1 MFGAILGD
9 IIGSPY
15 EFDCNNIKTKD
26 FPLFSQKSHFTDDTV
41 MTLAVAKAFMDT
53 ENVSDDKAVKAN
65 LVASMRE
72 LGAAY
77 PDAGY
82 GGRFA
87 HWLTAENSKPYHSYG
102 NGSAMRVSSV
112 AWMFDTIEEVRRA
125 ARLSAEVTHNHR
137 EGIKGAEATAIAIFL
152 ARKGYVKGYIQK
164 YIETEFGYDLHRTC
178 DEIRPNYHHVESCQ
192 ETVPEAIIAFLEGE
206 SFEDVIRTAVSLGGD
221 CDTLTAIAGSIAEG
235 YYGIDEDWKKAALW
249 HLPEDLA
256 QILRRFDV
264 TYGVFQEPPLN
275 PVHEAMLF
283 AEKAHRGQKRKGT
296 AVDYITH
303 PMEVYQIL
311 TSMQAG
317 QELLIAGL
325 LHDTV
330 EDTDV
335 DIDDIQFA
343 FGDRVSTLAA
353 NHTENKR
360 LSWRERKQR
369 TIDTVKVADRDT
381 RLLIMADKVSNL
393 RSMLSDYSRVG
404 EQLWERFN
412 ASKEEQSWYNSEL
425 QDALND
431 LQFDDAARLVYW
443 EMVGLYKDLF
453 VTFYADFEEKKIY
466 QAACH
471 GETVVSC
478 REDGAWLHCE
488 GEIPPMAVQLPR
500 LKAERLEDL
509 WREECHNTALDG
521 NERIEASMAA
531 FGAEES
537 NDTLVEVLQTI
548 FDRRQEGGQMIFPV
562 EFVHVGNEGIKMCR
576 IRTVTAR
583 GDKTAV
589 AAFTSYTEVRRA
601 PESDMEEFAIGDTL
615 ESIMKDEEIEG
626 LSINPWGDGIYLPK
640 TLLKLILDHKK
651 ELENEESREEQL

>member
-41 MTLAVAKAFMDT
+41 MTLAVAKAFMNT
-53 ENVSDDKAVKAN
+53 EGVSDDKAVKAN

-72 LGAAY
+72 LGTVY
-77 PDAGY
+77 PNAGY

-87 HWLTAENSKPYHSYG
+87 HWLTAENPKPYHSYG

-125 ARLSAEVTHNHR
+125 ARLSAEVTHNHS
-137 EGIKGAEATAIAIFL
+137 EGIKGAEATASAIFL

-178 DEIRPNYHHVESCQ
+178 DEIRPDYHHVESCH

-264 TYGVFQEPPLN
+264 AYGVFQERPLD

-296 AVDYITH
+296 DVDYITH

-335 DIDDIQFA
+335 DIDDIQLA
-343 FGDRVSTLAA
+343 FGDRVSTLVAS
-353 NHTENKR
+353 HTENKR

-369 TIDTVKVADRDT
+369 TIDIVKVADRDT

-453 VTFYADFEEKKIY
+453 VTFYVDFKEKKIY

-478 REDGAWLHCE
+478 REDGAWLHYE
-488 GEIPPMAVQLPR
+488 GEIPPTAVQLTR

-521 NERIEASMAA
+521 NERIEAAMAA

-537 NDTLVEVLQTI
+537 NDTLAEVLQTI
-548 FDRRQEGGQMIFPV
+548 FDRMQEGGEMIFPV

-576 IRTVTAR
+576 IRTVKAR

-589 AAFTSYTEVRRA
+589 AAFTSYAEVRRA

-651 ELENEESREEQL
+651 ELENEELTEEVL